1 MTQKQRKA
9 MSTLLVKCMHTTAT
23 HSRAL
28 NLKLKWMCL
37 SLFACIK
44 TIRFNKISAVS
55 LCNGTK
61 FWTGNS
67 VRWFMS
73 VFLSETLSM
82 LHFYT
87 CTYIFFIWGLFSVS
101 FLLDSYRMN
110 WERRWRA
117 ISRLPDL
124 LIIVETKW
132 NEVCI
137 MATASESGNEGEKSS
152 NNKATTVK
160 LNVASAN
167 NNR

>member
-1 MTQKQRKA
+1 MTQKQMKA

-28 NLKLKWMCL
+28 KLKLKWMCL

-73 VFLSETLSM
+73 VLLSETLSM

-87 CTYIFFIWGLFSVS
+87 CTYIFYLGIVFCFISPRLVS
-101 FLLDSYRMN
+101 NELGTPLTCYFTITRFIDNS
-110 WERRWRA
+110 
-117 ISRLPDL
+117 
-124 LIIVETKW
+124 W
-132 NEVCI
+132 NE
-137 MATASESGNEGEKSS
+137 MKWSMYYGNSKRERERGREKQ
-152 NNKATTVK
+152 
-160 LNVASAN
+160 
-167 NNR
+167 